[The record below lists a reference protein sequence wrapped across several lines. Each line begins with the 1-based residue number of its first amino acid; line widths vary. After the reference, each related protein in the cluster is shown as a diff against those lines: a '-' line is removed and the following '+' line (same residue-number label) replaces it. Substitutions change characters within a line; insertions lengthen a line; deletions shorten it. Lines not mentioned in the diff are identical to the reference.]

1 MNLKN
6 FNFRSLKLKQRDISI
21 VIMVLTLALAALWY
35 MYMFRPTQTR
45 ISELQDRKVD
55 LEAQIKKGEQA
66 KANLPQIREELVR
79 LDSEFRAF
87 LSELPNK
94 DDVAQLIKT
103 LRKEANSNGITL
115 ESLSQSKSNLT
126 EIEGIRPI
134 NFSLSTNGKY
144 NTTMS
149 FLNNLENL
157 ERYTKVKQVGLSVDR
172 KNSDN
177 PQITAS
183 YEFVVYVYT
192 GDTPEAVQ

>member
-6 FNFRSLKLKQRDISI
+6 FNFRSLKQRDISI
-21 VIMVLTLALAALWY
+21 VIMVLTLALAGLWY

-45 ISELQDRKVD
+45 ISELQDRKAN
-55 LEAQIKKGEQA
+55 LETQIKKGEQA

-103 LRKEANSNGITL
+103 LRKEANTNGITL

-144 NTTMS
+144 STTMS

-172 KNSDN
+172 KNSDD

-192 GDTPEAVQ
+192 GDTPEAV

>member
-6 FNFRSLKLKQRDISI
+6 FNFRSLKQRDISI
-21 VIMVLTLALAALWY
+21 VIMVLTLALAGLWY

-45 ISELQDRKVD
+45 ISELQDRKAN
-55 LEAQIKKGEQA
+55 LETQIKKGEQA

-103 LRKEANSNGITL
+103 LRKEANTNGITL

-144 NTTMS
+144 STTMS

-172 KNSDN
+172 KNSDD

>member
-6 FNFRSLKLKQRDISI
+6 FNFRSLKQRDISI
-21 VIMVLTLALAALWY
+21 VIMVLTLALAGLWY

-45 ISELQDRKVD
+45 ISELQDRKAN
-55 LEAQIKKGEQA
+55 LETQIKKGEQA

-103 LRKEANSNGITL
+103 LRKEANTNGITL

-172 KNSDN
+172 KNSDD

>member
-6 FNFRSLKLKQRDISI
+6 FNIRNLKQRDISI
-21 VIMVLTLALAALWY
+21 VIMVLTIALAALWY

-45 ISELQDRKVD
+45 ISELQVHKVD
-55 LEAQIKKGEQA
+55 LESQIKKGEQA
-66 KANLPQIREELVR
+66 KANLPQIREELLR

-87 LSELPNK
+87 LSELPDK
-94 DDVAQLIKT
+94 DDVAELIKT
-103 LRKEANSNGITL
+103 LRREANSNGITL
-115 ESLSQSKSNLT
+115 ESLSQSKSNIT
-126 EIEGIRPI
+126 DIEGIRPM

-144 NTTMS
+144 STTMS

-172 KNSDN
+172 KNSDD

-183 YEFVVYVYT
+183 YEFIVYVYT
-192 GDTPEAVQ
+192 GDNPEALQ

>member
-6 FNFRSLKLKQRDISI
+6 FNIRSLKQRDISI
-21 VIMVLTLALAALWY
+21 LIMVLTIALAALWY

-45 ISELQDRKVD
+45 ISELQSRKVD
-55 LEAQIKKGEQA
+55 LESQIKKGEQA
-66 KANLPQIREELVR
+66 KANLPQIKEELVR

-87 LSELPNK
+87 LSELPDK
-94 DDVAQLIKT
+94 DDVAELIKT
-103 LRKEANSNGITL
+103 LRRQANGNNITL
-115 ESLSQSKSNLT
+115 ESLSQSKSNIT
-126 EIEGIRPI
+126 DIEGIRPM

-144 NTTMS
+144 STTMS
-149 FLNNLENL
+149 FLNSLENL

-172 KNSDN
+172 KNSDD

-192 GDTPEAVQ
+192 GDTPEALQ